1 MCKHVHIYMYKYVC
15 ESKSNNNIYIY
26 IDRYT
31 CSLYVYIRYVIYI
44 YIYVSYLHIYITYM
58 VKKKERFKFKKK
70 RVHIICIVQITVFT
84 FNANWVRNLSSHPTL
99 CSHFWQSSLHEG
111 LENSGRGPPTS
122 CREDPW
128 KKMSHHIHGINFM
141 SSLRNSCPSIH
152 DNLAEWWASQA
163 CLSQCPQVTL
173 SCIQLNQIKFSGPG
187 GESPTACHT
196 IFKPKCFDTLT
207 LELQKIFTE
216 KPIKW
221 GLQQDSVEVF
231 LRVPAG
237 GCNARVLW
245 LQNDKDVRT
254 KQQSLVENTTEWL
267 CTTHSWSMLKTVR
280 LSTNST
286 T

>member
-1 MCKHVHIYMYKYVC
+1 MYCTDYSIHLQCKLGEKPVQP
-15 ESKSNNNIYIY
+15 SN
-26 IDRYT
+26 
-31 CSLYVYIRYVIYI
+31 L
-44 YIYVSYLHIYITYM
+44 
-58 VKKKERFKFKKK
+58 
-70 RVHIICIVQITVFT
+70 VFT
-84 FNANWVRNLSSHPTL
+84 FLAIVTPRRSRKFRKRSPDFLP
-99 CSHFWQSSLHEG
+99 
-111 LENSGRGPPTS
+111 GRS
-122 CREDPW
+122 

-141 SSLRNSCPSIH
+141 SLRNSCPSIH

-163 CLSQCPQVTL
+163 RLSQCPQVTL

-254 KQQSLVENTTEWL
+254 KQQSLV
-267 CTTHSWSMLKTVR
+267 
-280 LSTNST
+280 
-286 T
+286 

>member
-1 MCKHVHIYMYKYVC
+1 MHDLVRYDDVQTCTYIYMYKYVC

-26 IDRYT
+26 RQIHMFFICLYT
-31 CSLYVYIRYVIYI
+31 VRHI

-122 CREDPW
+122 CWEDPW

-152 DNLAEWWASQA
+152 DNLAEW
-163 CLSQCPQVTL
+163 
-173 SCIQLNQIKFSGPG
+173 
-187 GESPTACHT
+187 
-196 IFKPKCFDTLT
+196 
-207 LELQKIFTE
+207 
-216 KPIKW
+216 
-221 GLQQDSVEVF
+221 
-231 LRVPAG
+231 
-237 GCNARVLW
+237 
-245 LQNDKDVRT
+245 
-254 KQQSLVENTTEWL
+254 
-267 CTTHSWSMLKTVR
+267 
-280 LSTNST
+280 
-286 T
+286 

>member
-1 MCKHVHIYMYKYVC
+1 MYKYVC
-15 ESKSNNNIYIY
+15 ESKSNNNIYI
-26 IDRYT
+26 DRYT
-31 CSLYVYIRYVIYI
+31 CSLYVYIRHIYI
-44 YIYVSYLHIYITYM
+44 AYLHIYIYILHTLL
-58 VKKKERFKFKKK
+58 KKKKGLSLRK
-70 RVHIICIVQITVFT
+70 RECICIVQITVFT

-141 SSLRNSCPSIH
+141 SLRNSCPSIH

-254 KQQSLVENTTEWL
+254 KQQSLV
-267 CTTHSWSMLKTVR
+267 
-280 LSTNST
+280 
-286 T
+286 